1 MRATGGGVLTALSI
15 VAPAGAHIAAGL
27 KTLEVRRWAPPAWP
41 LRDLL
46 IVENRR
52 YLSADHPRDED
63 GRAIAI
69 VDVVDV
75 HGWRPDELAAACAS
89 AWAPSWLAWQLV
101 NVRPLPQSPRV
112 PALRKLYSLPVRALP
127 LRALALAAR

>member
-52 YLSADHPRDED
+52 YLSADQPRDED
-63 GRAIAI
+63 GRAVAI
-69 VDVVDV
+69 VVK
-75 HGWRPDELAAACAS
+75 GGGGGK
-89 AWAPSWLAWQLV
+89 
-101 NVRPLPQSPRV
+101 PR
-112 PALRKLYSLPVRALP
+112 SLCFLFRL
-127 LRALALAAR
+127 